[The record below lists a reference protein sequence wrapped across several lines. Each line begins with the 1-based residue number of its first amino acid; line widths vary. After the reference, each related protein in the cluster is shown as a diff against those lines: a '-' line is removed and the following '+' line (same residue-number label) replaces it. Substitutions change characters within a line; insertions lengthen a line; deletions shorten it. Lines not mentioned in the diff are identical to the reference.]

1 MSILLG
7 SKLEKE
13 ITECLFTS
21 FLSIFYK
28 ILKRRFAFEKVSEAE
43 RYSFDRVIDHVSR
56 VWGGTA
62 VDSCLNNTRFSKTDT
77 AGDTFP
83 CSRANREK
91 DTGTRRTRRKKRPI
105 MNLLFLYSFSRKNS
119 IKVGLSINW
128 TTA

>member
-1 MSILLG
+1 MSYLR
-7 SKLEKE
+7 SNKLEKE
-13 ITECLFTS
+13 VTEWFLQV
-21 FLSIFYK
+21 FLSIFFTRF
-28 ILKRRFAFEKVSEAE
+28 LERPFAFEKVSE
-43 RYSFDRVIDHVSR
+43 RYSFDRPCVAGMGRHGSR
-56 VWGGTA
+56 FLFKQHT
-62 VDSCLNNTRFSKTDT
+62 FFE
-77 AGDTFP
+77 DTFP

>member
-13 ITECLFTS
+13 ITECFFTS

-43 RYSFDRVIDHVSR
+43 RYSFDRPCVAGMGRHGSR
-56 VWGGTA
+56 FLFKQHTFFE
-62 VDSCLNNTRFSKTDT
+62 DPHT

-119 IKVGLSINW
+119 IKVGVSINW